1 MNAKTRDALNRINRA
16 FYAATA
22 EDFSASRQH
31 AWPGW
36 RRVVACAKRL
46 RPSGAGGE
54 PLRVLD
60 VGCGNG
66 RFAGFLD
73 TEYEGAFRYLG
84 IDSSEPLLAI
94 ARHDQR
100 GRSHVKFALRDVV
113 AAASGDAAGGE
124 LASPPGPFDLILV
137 GGLLHHVPGVETRRA
152 LLQQLARRLAPGA
165 LLVAV
170 AWRFGAFERFRSRS
184 LAWEDYN
191 RGAKHPID
199 LDQLE
204 PGDHLLPWGAGGRAA
219 RYCHFVDEG
228 EMAALISGLDLAQVD
243 EFTADGKSSD
253 LNHYVVLRR
262 SDV

>member
-1 MNAKTRDALNRINRA
+1 MNAKTRETLNRINRA
-16 FYAATA
+16 FYAAVA

-36 RRVVACAKRL
+36 CRVVDCVRRL
-46 RPSGAGGE
+46 RPSEAGGE
-54 PLRVLD
+54 PLRILD

-84 IDSSEPLLAI
+84 IDSSQPLLAI
-94 ARHDQR
+94 ARRRYRDRAHIE
-100 GRSHVKFALRDVV
+100 FAFGDVV
-113 AAASGDAAGGE
+113 AAAAGDAASAE
-124 LASPPGPFDLILV
+124 AESPSSAFGLILLV
-137 GGLLHHVPGVETRRA
+137 GLLHHVPGVETRRA

-165 LLVAV
+165 LLAAA
-170 AWRFGAFERFRSRS
+170 AWRFGAFERFRSRI

-191 RGAKHPID
+191 RGTRDPVD
-199 LDQLE
+199 LTQLE
-204 PGDHLLPWGAGGRAA
+204 PGDHLLRWGAGDRVA
-219 RYCHFVDEG
+219 RYCHFVDRA
-228 EMAALISGLDLAQVD
+228 EMAALVTGLDLERVE
-243 EFTADGKSSD
+243 EFSADGKTGD